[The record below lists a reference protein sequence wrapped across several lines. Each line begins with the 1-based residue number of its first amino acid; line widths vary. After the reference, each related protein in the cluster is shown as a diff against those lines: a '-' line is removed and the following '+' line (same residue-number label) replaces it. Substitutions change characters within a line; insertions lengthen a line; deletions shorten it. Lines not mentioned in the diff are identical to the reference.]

1 MGPLIITKPFPLVS
15 DLFFVIVLLVL
26 AGAIGDRILRILGVS
41 QSELTPPER
50 VALCGAL
57 GLGILQYVFLVL
69 GALHLLSYASVGL
82 ILLALLVLFG
92 SAISGIVSSGV
103 RYTRCLHLEHWELMA
118 KTLAVAIAV
127 VLCIAL
133 ILSATPITDPDGISY
148 HVTSLKWWMEA
159 QTLAAIPTFFGTLW
173 PMGGEMVMG
182 LGFATWSDTS
192 VKMVH
197 WAFGALTLVAL
208 YAAGSRLTSHI
219 GGLVVAGLFLAFA
232 FPEYSWANI
241 DLGVALYVATACLAW
256 IHWHSSN
263 DVHWL
268 RTAAL
273 CAGLAATFKLTLV
286 LFGAILI
293 TLSVPALFR
302 RESTSEALRE
312 LVLIG
317 ALAGTPILPWLIRT
331 WILTGNPV
339 YPFLHTVFPT
349 PHWSAEMA
357 WAIREYYQHYAW
369 GSSVPEWSDNLR
381 RGARVSALVFML
393 ALTGWCGFYIR
404 ASLRRNLALLSGLTI
419 LTSIWF
425 TGFYVR
431 YTLPLWPLFLLS
443 VLSLTTA
450 LWTRGEARVVVPALA
465 VFALLLTLRGSVA
478 NIQDSLAFQV
488 GNLSRVDYLRRRGLN
503 TEMIELARREIPDE
517 AAVLLY
523 PGQAYYYNFRNLLA
537 SPLGQTYFRFDTWEH
552 FSDDID
558 AMKIRYLICN
568 EELRLPPALPIHPLA
583 ANEQAFLRRLAA
595 ERAEKIAAA
604 KGDALWKIRPR
615 T

>member
-1 MGPLIITKPFPLVS
+1 MGPSILTKPFPLVS
-15 DLFFVIVLLVL
+15 DLFFVIALLVL
-26 AGAIGDRILRILGVS
+26 AGAIGDRILRILGIS
-41 QSELTPPER
+41 QNELTPPER

-69 GALHLLSYASVGL
+69 GALHVLSSASVGL

-103 RYTRCLHLEHWELMA
+103 RYTLRLHLEHWELMA
-118 KTLAVAIAV
+118 KTLAVAIVV

-133 ILSATPITDPDGISY
+133 ILSATPITDPDGVGY
-148 HVTSLKWWMEA
+148 HVTSLKWWMEVQA
-159 QTLAAIPTFFGTLW
+159 LVALPTFLTTFW

-192 VKMVH
+192 VKMIH
-197 WAFGALTLVAL
+197 WAFGTLTLVAL

-232 FPEYSWANI
+232 FPQYSWAYI

-256 IHWHSSN
+256 VHWHPSN
-263 DVHWL
+263 DVRWL

-293 TLSVPALFR
+293 TLSVPALLR
-302 RESTSEALRE
+302 RGSASEALHE
-312 LVLIG
+312 LVRIG
-317 ALAGTPILPWLIRT
+317 ALAGTPILPWLVRT

-349 PHWSAEMA
+349 PHWSAETA
-357 WAIREYYQHYAW
+357 WAFREFYQHYNW
-369 GSSVPEWSDNLR
+369 GSSHPEWSDNLR
-381 RGARVSALVFML
+381 RGARLSALAFVL
-393 ALTGWCGFYIR
+393 ALTGWCGFCIR
-404 ASLRRNLALLSGLTI
+404 DPLRRNLALLSGLMI
-419 LTSIWF
+419 LTNIWSL
-425 TGFYVR
+425 GFYVR
-431 YTLPLWPLFLLS
+431 FTLPLWPLFLLS
-443 VLSLTTA
+443 ALSLTTA
-450 LWTRGEARVVVPALA
+450 LWTRREARVVVPALA

-488 GNLSRVDYLRRRGLN
+488 GNLSRVDYLRKRGFN
-503 TEMIELARREIPDE
+503 TEMIELARREIPNE
-517 AAVLLY
+517 AVVLLY
-523 PGQAYYYNFRNLLA
+523 PSGGYYYNFRNLVA
-537 SPLGQTYFRFDTWEH
+537 SPIGQRYFRFDTWEH
-552 FSDDID
+552 FNDDID

-568 EELRLPPALPIHPLA
+568 EELRVPPALPIYPLA

-595 ERAEKIAAA
+595 ERTEKIAAA